1 MNRQRER
8 FWELLKPQFAA
19 AQVFSRKL
27 TGDRDTGD
35 DLFQDALVTGLR
47 KFSTLRDE
55 ESFRPWLYRI
65 IVRTFIS
72 TARRPW
78 WKRRVRLNEE
88 MPLAALRYDPSN
100 RHTARRWLQKAFE
113 VLSPDDRALVVLFEL
128 EEWTLAELAEL
139 YDRSEGS
146 LKVRLFRARQKMRK
160 ALQGYLKQGESEPK
174 EPLEEGAA
182 ECGVMRPNPE

>member
-1 MNRQRER
+1 MDSQRER

-35 DLFQDALVTGLR
+35 DLFQDALVIGLR

-72 TARRPW
+72 SVRGPW
-78 WKRRVRLNEE
+78 WKRRVRLTDE
-88 MPLAALRYDPSN
+88 MPLAALRHDPGS
-100 RHTARRWLQKAFE
+100 RLTAKRWLERAFE
-113 VLSPDDRALVVLFEL
+113 VLTPDDRALVVLFEL

-139 YDRSEGS
+139 YDKSEGS
-146 LKVRLFRARQKMRK
+146 LKVRLFRARKKMKK
-160 ALQGYLKQGESEPK
+160 ALQVYLKQAESDRE

-182 ECGVMRPNPE
+182 ECGVVRPNPE